1 MNKNFKK
8 MFSVAAAATMVAGVG
23 LTTVNAAELA
33 AGEGT
38 ITIANAQ
45 KGKTYTAYQKIGRAH
60 V

>member
-23 LTTVNAAELA
+23 LTTVNAEELA
-33 AGEGT
+33 TGEGT

-45 KGKTYTAYQKIGRAH
+45 EGKKYLIGYEAQ
-60 V
+60 